1 VILVIYFVTIRYK
14 PLYFR
19 VAALNCDT
27 FSRSEI
33 LDTLI
38 STVGALLLSNIL
50 KRINIKTQIYAS
62 KKPIASTYRGIY
74 HYLGDEQR
82 FMDFFM

>member
-1 VILVIYFVTIRYK
+1 MNLVIYFVTIRHK

-19 VAALNCDT
+19 VAALTCDT

-38 STVGALLLSNIL
+38 STVGGGLLISNIF
-50 KRINIKTQIYAS
+50 KRINIKTKIYAS
-62 KKPIASTYRGIY
+62 KKASTYRGIY
-74 HYLGDEQR
+74 H
-82 FMDFFM
+82 